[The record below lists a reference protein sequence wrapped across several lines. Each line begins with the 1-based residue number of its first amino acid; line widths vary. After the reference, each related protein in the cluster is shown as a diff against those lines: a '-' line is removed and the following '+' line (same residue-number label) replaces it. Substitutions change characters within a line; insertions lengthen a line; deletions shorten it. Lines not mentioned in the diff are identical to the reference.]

1 MIYPYPIHINNHVTY
16 VHHIVQGCTTRILKE
31 SALLAE
37 QERHQREDPGTKAG
51 TELLKNGLFMV
62 FTIKTL
68 EKMVVNMV

>member
-1 MIYPYPIHINNHVTY
+1 
-16 VHHIVQGCTTRILKE
+16 LKE

-37 QERHQREDPGTKAG
+37 QERHQREDPGNFEAG

-68 EKMVVNMV
+68 EKMGVAMV

>member
-1 MIYPYPIHINNHVTY
+1 
-16 VHHIVQGCTTRILKE
+16 LKE

-68 EKMVVNMV
+68 EKMGVNMV